1 MRTGLPVVGM
11 VGAGELA
18 RMTQQAAI
26 SLGLSVRLLA
36 ESMDDG
42 AALLAADITVGDY
55 RSIDDLRTFA
65 KGCDV
70 LTFEHGHVPVEHLQT
85 LADEGVNVQ
94 PSAGALRFAQD
105 ESALRAHLREAGIEA
120 AELLGTEHRSRAT
133 SPIRW
138 PPSSRGLR
146 SGRAPRGRWPRRC
159 TQATDA
165 SR

>member
-1 MRTGLPVVGM
+1 M

-36 ESMDDG
+36 ESVDDG
-42 AALLAADITVGDY
+42 AALVAADITVGDY

-70 LTFEHGHVPVEHLQT
+70 LTFDHEHVPVEHLRT

-94 PSAGALRFAQD
+94 PGAGALRFAQD
-105 ESALRAHLREAGIEA
+105 KSAMRAHLPTSASRRLRCGAPG
-120 AELLGTEHRSRAT
+120 HSSRST
-133 SPIRW
+133 SPTRS
-138 PPSSRGLR
+138 PPSSRARR
-146 SGRAPRGRWPRRC
+146 SGRAPRGRSPRRC
-159 TQATDA
+159 SRTIYA